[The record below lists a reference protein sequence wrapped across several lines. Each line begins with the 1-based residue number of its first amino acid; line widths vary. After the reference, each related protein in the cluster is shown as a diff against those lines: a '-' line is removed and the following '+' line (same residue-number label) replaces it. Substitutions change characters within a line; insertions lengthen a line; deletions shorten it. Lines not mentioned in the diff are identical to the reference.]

1 MRPSLCSWLKRISN
15 IKHHLNWPSDIRIII
30 IKSWATFNDIFCQQ
44 LTHWGRVTHI
54 CVSKLTIIGADNGL
68 SPGRRQAIIWT
79 NAGILLTGPLGTN
92 VNEISIEIHAFSFKE
107 FHLKMS
113 SGKCRPFC
121 LGLSVLTRLKSCP
134 KEWLIS
140 FILNLHCL
148 HMISMFTNCEI
159 QLDHWWQ
166 EPAFYKASDLRVSY
180 LWLWYETLQNR
191 AQGNLTRWWSN
202 MYRSV
207 QVWNCILPQNI

>member
-1 MRPSLCSWLKRISN
+1 MRPSLFSWLKRISN
-15 IKHHLNWPSDIRIII
+15 IKHNLNWPSDIRIII
-30 IKSWATFNDIFCQQ
+30 IKSCATFNDIFCQQ

-54 CVSKLTIIGADNGL
+54 CVSKLTIIGVDNGL

-79 NAGILLTGPLGTN
+79 NAGILLIGPLGTN

-121 LGLSVLTRLKSCP
+121 LGLSVLTHLKSCP

-140 FILNLHCL
+140 SILNLHCFAYDL
-148 HMISMFTNCEI
+148 HV
-159 QLDHWWQ
+159 
-166 EPAFYKASDLRVSY
+166 YR
-180 LWLWYETLQNR
+180 LWNTARSLMARTSILQ
-191 AQGNLTRWWSN
+191 SF
-202 MYRSV
+202 RSQSELPLIV
-207 QVWNCILPQNI
+207 VWNAPESSPRKY